1 MLGELSSEQLT
12 YWMAFNFLEPFG
24 PRASWIQSGQ
34 IASMIGNT
42 HLRKGARP
50 FSPQDFMPAL
60 PKKAQKRQTLA
71 EMKSVL
77 LALAEPAEKTKMKR
91 KRTKG
96 RATLDG

>member
-1 MLGELSSEQLT
+1 MLGEISSEQLT

-24 PRASWIQSGQ
+24 PRAAWIRSGQ

-50 FSPQDFMPAL
+50 FSPQDFMPEPLGKAR
-60 PKKAQKRQTLA
+60 KKKQTLA
-71 EMKSVL
+71 EMKSIL
-77 LALAEPAEKTKMKR
+77 MAMAAPAEKPKR
-91 KRTKG
+91 NRTKG